1 MAFKDPEQ
9 QRLYLA
15 EYYRKNRDRIVRERL
30 KRREQNLAG
39 ERARDAENNSKRG
52 HQKRPRGAYARP
64 ELHVTPKR
72 GWHLLEGFLYFS
84 TRKGFTLADVE
95 AILATARKLEKKQQP

>member
-1 MAFKDPEQ
+1 
-9 QRLYLA
+9 
-15 EYYRKNRDRIVRERL
+15 
-30 KRREQNLAG
+30 
-39 ERARDAENNSKRG
+39 
-52 HQKRPRGAYARP
+52 
-64 ELHVTPKR
+64 VTPKR

>member
-15 EYYRKNRDRIVRERL
+15 EYYRKNRERIVRDRL
-30 KRREQNLAG
+30 ARRDKNLAQA
-39 ERARDAENNSKRG
+39 RARDEKNNAERRQS
-52 HQKRPRGAYARP
+52 KRPRGIHARP

-84 TRKGFTLADVE
+84 TRKGFTLDDVE
-95 AILATARKLEKKQQP
+95 AILAAAKKLAQPTKP